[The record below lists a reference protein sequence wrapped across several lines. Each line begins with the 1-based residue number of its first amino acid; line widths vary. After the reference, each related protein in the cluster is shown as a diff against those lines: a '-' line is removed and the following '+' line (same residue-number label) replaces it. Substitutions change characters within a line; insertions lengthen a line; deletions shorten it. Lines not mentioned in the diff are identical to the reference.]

1 MGQNFIGCE
10 RGQVLLLPPSLTDWL
25 PEDHLVWTVL
35 GAVDHMNLDRFYGAY
50 RANGQGRA
58 AYDPQMM
65 VALLLYAY
73 CVGVRSSRQIERACR
88 GDVAFKVITAMEIP
102 DHSTIAE
109 FRRRHQD
116 AVGELFVEV
125 LALCGEAGLVSVG
138 EIAVDG
144 TKMHASASYDR
155 NRGYASIV
163 EEILEQAE
171 QTDRAEDERFGDAR
185 GDELPEQL
193 RTREGRRAALQA
205 AGERLQAEREAQRDA
220 GEQVV
225 ARVELELDPDRFVT
239 RPEGR
244 RAWLREGRRALE
256 AQRDRDG
263 REIPRGRQERVAEV
277 KRRLDEELAF
287 THAANRCYEAHRAK
301 GRMRNG
307 RRFGAP
313 PHPYEPPLVPEGKI
327 NTTDPDSG
335 VMIQQGQPPMQGYN
349 AQAAV
354 TTTQIIVAADV
365 VTTAPDFGRL
375 EPVVHATLRELRQ
388 AGITDTPTTVLA
400 DAGYW
405 HTQQLERIAAD
416 GMQVLV
422 PPDSGLRAEARPG
435 WEGGLYAFMRRVLS
449 TDHGR
454 ALYAKRKHSI
464 EPVFGQIKANRR
476 IDRFQRRGRAAV
488 RSEWRLIAASHNLL
502 KLHNHW
508 IAPATG

>member
-1 MGQNFIGCE
+1 M
-10 RGQVLLLPPSLTDWL
+10 
-25 PEDHLVWTVL
+25 
-35 GAVDHMNLDRFYGAY
+35 
-50 RANGQGRA
+50 
-58 AYDPQMM
+58 
-65 VALLLYAY
+65 
-73 CVGVRSSRQIERACR
+73 
-88 GDVAFKVITAMEIP
+88 
-102 DHSTIAE
+102 
-109 FRRRHQD
+109 
-116 AVGELFVEV
+116 
-125 LALCGEAGLVSVG
+125 CGEAGLVSVG

-144 TKMHASASYDR
+144 TKMHASACYDR

-171 QTDRAEDERFGDAR
+171 QADRGEDELFGDAR

-205 AGERLQAEREAQRDA
+205 ARGRLQAEREAQRDA
-220 GEQVV
+220 GEGVV
-225 ARVELELDPDRFVT
+225 ARVELDLDPDRFVT

-244 RAWLREGRRALE
+244 QAWLRQGRRVLE
-256 AQRDRDG
+256 AQRDRDARPVARG
-263 REIPRGRQERVAEV
+263 REERVAEV
-277 KRRLDEELAF
+277 KRRFDEELAF
-287 THAANRCYEAHRAK
+287 THAANRCYEHYRQT

-313 PHPYEPPLVPEGKI
+313 PQPYEPPLVPEGKI
-327 NTTDPDSG
+327 NTTDLDSG
-335 VMIQQGQPPMQGYN
+335 VMIQKGQPPMQGYN

-354 TTTQIIVAADV
+354 TTGQIIVTADV
-365 VTTAPDFGRL
+365 VTTAPDYGRL
-375 EPVVHATLRELRQ
+375 EPVVDGALRDLRH

-405 HTQQLERIAAD
+405 HAEQMQRIIND

-422 PPDSGLRAEARPG
+422 PPDSGLRAGARPG
-435 WEGGLYAFMRRVLS
+435 WDGGFYAFMRRVLA

-502 KLHNHW
+502 KLHSHW